1 MTKDGTRARPRP
13 RLAAETETETETKP
27 KPKPKT
33 SPGPITITVMILR
46 FLAALALGAAGG
58 ALFWAVG
65 APLPWV
71 LGAMIACAAGSIA
84 RLPIAA
90 SSATRRPM
98 SAVIGV
104 VLGSAFHPG
113 LLAQAAAWI
122 VPIAL
127 LPLFLASAA
136 FLCVI
141 YFRRVARFDPP
152 TAYFAGMPGGI
163 AEMVLMGS
171 ERGADERMV
180 GLIHGARIF
189 LVVFILPF
197 LIRAFEADVHA
208 PPLVTALAAPVTT
221 EATGWPLLFWGL
233 GCAVIGSLLGRTLR
247 LPAWHLMGP
256 LFVSALVHLTGLSD
270 FHIPAWAVA
279 AAQVG
284 LGATIGCRFVGLDLA
299 TLARTLLLAAGST
312 AILLVIT
319 FGWAFAIGWA
329 TGLNPA
335 LVALAYS
342 PGGVAEMSMVALSLS
357 LEAGF
362 VIVHHLVRVMLVIVG
377 APLSFRI
384 MGAPR

>member
-1 MTKDGTRARPRP
+1 MKV
-13 RLAAETETETETKP
+13 AAF
-27 KPKPKT
+27 
-33 SPGPITITVMILR
+33 PIGMIAR

-58 ALFWAVG
+58 ALFWSIGV
-65 APLPWV
+65 PLPWV
-71 LGAMIACAAGSIA
+71 LGSMFACAAGSIT
-84 RLPIAA
+84 RLPIEA
-90 SSATRRPM
+90 SAATRRPM

-113 LLAQAAAWI
+113 LFTQAAEWI

-127 LPLFLASAA
+127 LPVFLAVAA
-136 FLCVI
+136 FACIL
-141 YFRRVARFDPP
+141 YFRRVAGFDAP
-152 TAYFAGMPGGI
+152 TAYFSGVPGGI
-163 AEMVLMGS
+163 AEMVVLGS

-197 LIRAFEADVHA
+197 LIRAFEAEVHA
-208 PPLVTALAAPVTT
+208 PVLAAPQV
-221 EATGWPLLFWGL
+221 AGAAGWSLLPWAL
-233 GCAVIGSLLGRTLR
+233 GCAVLGALVGRALR
-247 LPAWHLMGP
+247 FPAWHLMGP
-256 LFVSALVHLTGLSD
+256 LFVSAVVHLSGLSD
-270 FHIPAWAVA
+270 FHIPAWAIA

-299 TLARTLLLAAGST
+299 TLLRTLMLAAGST
-312 AILLVIT
+312 AILLAVT
-319 FGWAFAIGWA
+319 FCWAFAIGWA

-362 VIVHHLVRVMLVIVG
+362 VIVHHLVRVMLVIVA
-377 APLSFRI
+377 APLAFRI
-384 MGAPR
+384 MGALADDPA

>member
-1 MTKDGTRARPRP
+1 MAKVHILPDTR
-13 RLAAETETETETKP
+13 
-27 KPKPKT
+27 
-33 SPGPITITVMILR
+33 MILR

-71 LGAMIACAAGSIA
+71 LGAMTACAAGSIA
-84 RLPIAA
+84 GLPIAA

-113 LLAQAAAWI
+113 LMTQAAEWI

-171 ERGADERMV
+171 ERGADERMI

-197 LIRAFEADVHA
+197 LIRAFEADIHA
-208 PPLVTALAAPVTT
+208 PPLTGPLVT
-221 EATGWPLLFWGL
+221 EETGWPLLLWGF
-233 GCAVIGSLLGRTLR
+233 GCVIVGGSIGRALR

-256 LFVSALVHLTGLSD
+256 LFASALVHLTGLSD
-270 FHIPAWAVA
+270 FHIPAWAIA

-284 LGATIGCRFVGLDLA
+284 LGATIGCRFVGLDLK

-319 FGWAFAIGWA
+319 FVWAFAIGWA

-384 MGAPR
+384 MGATNDRA

>member
-1 MTKDGTRARPRP
+1 MTVGKGASPRHHA
-13 RLAAETETETETKP
+13 L
-27 KPKPKT
+27 
-33 SPGPITITVMILR
+33 LR
-46 FLAALALGAAGG
+46 FLAALVLGAVGG
-58 ALFWAVG
+58 ALFWSIG

-71 LGAMIACAAGSIA
+71 LGSMLACAAGSIA
-84 RLPIAA
+84 GLPIEA
-90 SSATRRPM
+90 SGASRRPM

-113 LLAQAAAWI
+113 LFAQAAQWI

-127 LPLFLASAA
+127 LPVFLATAA
-136 FLCVI
+136 FACVI
-141 YFRRVARFDPP
+141 YFRRVARFDPA

-163 AEMVLMGS
+163 AEMVVMGS
-171 ERGADERMV
+171 ERGADERSI

-197 LIRAFEADVHA
+197 LIRAFESGHHA
-208 PPLVTALAAPVTT
+208 PVLAAAQVTGPASWT
-221 EATGWPLLFWGL
+221 LLPWAL
-233 GCAVIGSLLGRTLR
+233 GCILVGGALGRALR

-256 LFVSALVHLTGLSD
+256 LFASAAVHLSGLSD
-270 FHIPAWAVA
+270 FHIPAWAIA

-284 LGATIGCRFVGLDLA
+284 LGATIGCRFVGLSLA
-299 TLARTLLLAAGST
+299 TMVRTLVLAAGST
-312 AILLVIT
+312 AILLFVT
-319 FGWAFAIGWA
+319 FCWSFAIGWG

-362 VIVHHLVRVMLVIVG
+362 VIVHHLVRVILVLVG
-377 APLSFRI
+377 APLAFRI
-384 MGAPR
+384 MGDENERA